1 MIGNDVFKWQSLFK
15 QRKNRQF
22 NYRPRFQND
31 DSDQNESR
39 FENNWK
45 EARLNSQKRGK
56 RIMSLPVLIIM
67 LIAIIVLMY
76 ILNGYM

>member
-1 MIGNDVFKWQSLFK
+1 MFK

-22 NYRPRFQND
+22 NYRPRFQDND
-31 DSDQNESR
+31 ADEHESR

-56 RIMSLPVLIIM
+56 RLLSLPVLIIM
-67 LIAIIVLMY
+67 LVAIIVLMY